1 MGATPPAATRI
12 PVAHRLRGWRNA
24 GRREGRH
31 EDRRRR
37 LSDRLAQ
44 SLERLCGQAARLGA
58 HRRRAGGGAP
68 RFPEYGALEL
78 ASLAGEDNARDPER
92 VLDAV
97 SARIKDVDE
106 LHGSLARE
114 FGVHICAASGPVRR
128 KGDRKPVNRA
138 RLFAPDGSFEVQDK
152 MILTRFE
159 REAWRLAPGDAL
171 RVFET
176 ALGRIGILIGCDG
189 AFPLLGRAMVEAGAD
204 ILLVPASAESM
215 RDYWRLRIGAMA
227 RAFENQCVV
236 AHATDGR
243 SRRLAAGRGDEPR
256 RRRDLAPPDEGFP
269 EDGVIASGKPDVA
282 GWVHGEV
289 SLDALRQGR
298 AAGAVPAF
306 RDWAEQAEQ
315 PERTAVVETVSLG
328 GVRQRS

>member
-1 MGATPPAATRI
+1 MKIAAAAYPIDWHNRWNDYVGKLRVWVRTAAEQGAELL
-12 PVAHRLRGWRNA
+12 V
-24 GRREGRH
+24 
-31 EDRRRR
+31 
-37 LSDRLAQ
+37 
-44 SLERLCGQAARLGA
+44 
-58 HRRRAGGGAP
+58 
-68 RFPEYGALEL
+68 FPEYGALEL

-176 ALGRIGILIGCDG
+176 TLGRIGILIGCDG

-215 RDYWRLRIGAMA
+215 RGYWRLRIGAMA

-236 AHATDGR
+236 AHATTVGPADWLPVAATNHG
-243 SRRLAAGRGDEPR
+243 AAGIY
-256 RRRDLAPPDEGFP
+256 APPDEGFP

-306 RDWAEQAEQ
+306 RDWAEQ

-328 GVRQRS
+328 AAAAS